1 MKISDQDI
9 IRTARQLRDEENEQL
24 QVPELSI
31 NKSSNS
37 KSSNSKLKYF
47 LPAAAIIGFVLGY
60 LTPRTDS
67 SEGSPLT
74 ALVDT
79 VYIKVHELKEDT
91 LPRPEELVNPKT
103 ETPVVV
109 NSEAAGK
116 YILGIADRFILEG
129 AKNIDLLSRKTSV
142 D

>member
-1 MKISDQDI
+1 MKEKFVAALIAAMMAT
-9 IRTARQLRDEENEQL
+9 TAVSGCGTQSTEPVN
-24 QVPELSI
+24 VT
-31 NKSSNS
+31 K
-37 KSSNSKLKYF
+37 
-47 LPAAAIIGFVLGY
+47 
-60 LTPRTDS
+60 
-67 SEGSPLT
+67 T
-74 ALVDT
+74 AET
-79 VYIKVHELKEDT
+79 
-91 LPRPEELVNPKT
+91 KT

>member
-103 ETPVVV
+103 ETPVKKAKGAV
-109 NSEAAGK
+109 SPSRKHPAPAT
-116 YILGIADRFILEG
+116 GIPVADDKIRY
-129 AKNIDLLSRKTSV
+129 DLLV
-142 D
+142 LN